1 MLLRFV
7 LTARAKVTILYDSKA
22 KRFVGGD
29 TLRVR
34 GGSKSYQIGIKV
46 GFCRRKPTLMRRGR
60 RIVGSLMGGVRLWVG
75 TLVEL
80 SMWDARGDS
89 GVQILLPYFLF

>member
-1 MLLRFV
+1 
-7 LTARAKVTILYDSKA
+7 
-22 KRFVGGD
+22 
-29 TLRVR
+29 
-34 GGSKSYQIGIKV
+34 
-46 GFCRRKPTLMRRGR
+46 
-60 RIVGSLMGGVRLWVG
+60 MGGVRLWVG